1 MSTESPVKIPSL
13 EKYGPWMKKEQVA
26 EVLYLPRH
34 IIAPLAQAGLL
45 ETMGQPRRYCVK
57 MYSRDALARRMV
69 DPVWQDNVA
78 AFIHRY
84 WRRKN
89 ARKRAKQAGKPLAE
103 GVPSGPLRGGSGGAA
118 SGQPETGIVS
128 AAVAD
133 R

>member
-1 MSTESPVKIPSL
+1 MSTESPVKAPSL

-26 EVLYLPRH
+26 EVLHLPRH

-45 ETMGQPRRYCVK
+45 ATMGQPRRYCVK
-57 MYSRDALARRMV
+57 LYSRDALAQRMV

-84 WRRKN
+84 WRKKN
-89 ARKRAKQAGKPLAE
+89 ARKRAKQAGEPQAE
-103 GVPSGPLRGGSGGAA
+103 RVPGGPLRGGSGAAA
-118 SGQPETGIVS
+118 SGPPETGIAS
-128 AAVAD
+128 AASVG